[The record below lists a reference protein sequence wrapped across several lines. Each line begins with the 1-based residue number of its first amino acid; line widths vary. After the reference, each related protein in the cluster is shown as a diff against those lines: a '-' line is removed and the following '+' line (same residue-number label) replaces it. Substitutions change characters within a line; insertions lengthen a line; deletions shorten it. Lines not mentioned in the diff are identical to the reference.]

1 MFVSYAQ
8 NFEDVMLWRALKGVE
23 NGFYIDIGAQDPV
36 SDSVSK
42 AFHDLGWRGVHVEP
56 TADYAQRLREER
68 EGDTVLQA
76 IVGPATDQSVIYQ
89 IEGTGLSTTV
99 AELARQ
105 HAGNNFKIEKR
116 DVDSITLDELLDMH
130 GDREL
135 HWLKID
141 TEGSEAA
148 VLASW
153 QKSTVRPW
161 IIVVESVDPLTHEV
175 NSNEWEEQI
184 FSMGYEFAYFDGVN
198 KFYVSHRRKDL
209 LKHFD
214 RPPNLFDGFSLS
226 GDASSPFANNLSK
239 KNQALLAEQNQ
250 LSEQKAAIEETLRLE
265 RERIAEMVRQSDA
278 ERGRLHA
285 QNEAQAEWWRQ
296 QLEARQRQI
305 ETLYKSTSWR
315 VTAPLR
321 MLARGHHAI
330 LPMLLRTPSIV
341 VHRTARYFRR
351 RFPGLFYRLATNRLA
366 RSLFEMFRKPLHSQS
381 SSRLATSARP
391 LTSGDSGQD
400 TSETLQAMLSGVGR
414 WKLDKRI
421 DA

>member
-76 IVGPATDQSVIYQ
+76 IVGPATDHSVIYQ

-130 GDREL
+130 GDREI

-141 TEGSEAA
+141 TEGSEPA
-148 VLASW
+148 VLSSW

-161 IIVVESVDPLTHEV
+161 IIVVESVDPLTHKV
-175 NSNEWEEQI
+175 NSNAWEEKI
-184 FSMGYEFAYFDGVN
+184 FSLGYEFAYFDGVN
-198 KFYVSHRRKDL
+198 NFYVSHERKNL

-226 GDASSPFANNLSK
+226 GDISSPFVTHLSQK
-239 KNQALLAEQNQ
+239 YQALLAEQ
-250 LSEQKAAIEETLRLE
+250 KETLRLE
-265 RERIAEMVRQSDA
+265 REHLTEMTRQSEA
-278 ERGRLHA
+278 ERGRLRA
-285 QNEAQAEWWRQ
+285 QIEAQAEWWRQ
-296 QLEARQRQI
+296 QVDARQQQLEAIRQ
-305 ETLYKSTSWR
+305 STSWR

-321 MLARGHHAI
+321 VVSRACRAVLPALPRMPSML
-330 LPMLLRTPSIV
+330 
-341 VHRTARYFRR
+341 VHRTARYFRH
-351 RFPGLFYRLATNRLA
+351 RFPRLFYRLATNRVA
-366 RSLFEMFRKPLHSQS
+366 RRLFEMFGKPSRGHSPLWPAPS
-381 SSRLATSARP
+381 VRP
-391 LTSGDSGQD
+391 LRSGADGQNA
-400 TSETLQAMLSGVGR
+400 ETLQAMLSGVGR